1 MTGFFPFDAFDSR
14 LYKEETLVESF
25 QPTPEG
31 IAFRIKI
38 ALNYLEEGDIEAG
51 ILELK
56 TMLAAMERLNK

>member
-1 MTGFFPFDAFDSR
+1 MTFFPFDAFDSR
-14 LYKEETLVESF
+14 LYKEDTLVETF

-31 IAFRIKI
+31 IAFRLKLV
-38 ALNYLEEGDIEAG
+38 LNYLEEGDTESG